1 MKAPTTPENKTAT
14 VFHPAVFSGRN
25 PGATAAG
32 RHKLKRQTASR
43 LPVAL
48 KCALGVFSHAE
59 IQFKACQTAYAQ
71 GALKAA
77 AYEKLRDLIY
87 LLYDVLESALWELGI
102 ETGNAT
108 SQAGSVQHPFEAVSA
123 AFLSLSEAADACRQA
138 DKTCTLAEAD
148 LRALFMAAE
157 RVQAVFYDFE
167 DDDQDTRPDLGH
179 RFGLFSD
186 TPDAL
191 GLSETVGFMSQKAD
205 AVLTMLGNAF
215 AEADAPRLNDD
226 SVYYALMT
234 VKHELAD
241 INSVVKAFH
250 QASKK
255 NPQA

>member
-1 MKAPTTPENKTAT
+1 MATKAPESRTAT
-14 VFHPAVFSGRN
+14 VFHPTVFSGGN
-25 PGATAAG
+25 PGGTAAG

-59 IQFKACQTAYAQ
+59 IQFKACQAAYAQ

-77 AYEKLRDLIY
+77 EYEKLRDLIY

-108 SQAGSVQHPFEAVSA
+108 FQAGPFQHPFEAVSA
-123 AFLSLSEAADACRQA
+123 AFLALSEAADACRQA

-148 LRALFMAAE
+148 LRTLFMAAE
-157 RVQAVFYDFE
+157 RVQAVFYEFE
-167 DDDQDTRPDLGH
+167 DDDQDARPDLGH
-179 RFGLFSD
+179 RFVLFSD
-186 TPDAL
+186 APDAL

-215 AEADAPRLNDD
+215 AEDDAPRLSDD

-241 INSVVKAFH
+241 IKSVVRAFYL
-250 QASKK
+250 ASKK
-255 NPQA
+255 EPLQA